1 MSLNKVMIIGN
12 AGKDP
17 EVVAFQDG
25 SRMAKLTLAA
35 TEKYTDRNGQRQQQT
50 EWFNVVING
59 KSVDVAE
66 KYVRKG
72 SQIYVEG
79 KLRTRKYQ
87 AQDGSERYVTE
98 VLCQSLQ
105 LLGSA
110 PQGQQQQAAPQPYP
124 QQGYAQQPQ
133 PQPYPPQ
140 GYAQQQQPQPMPQA
154 PVQQPP
160 QPQQFQQQQ
169 QPYPPQAYAPK
180 QDYAPA
186 PADGDLPF

>member
-17 EVVAFQDG
+17 EAVTFQDG

-35 TEKYTDRNGQRQQQT
+35 TEKYTDRNGQKQQQT

-87 AQDGSERYVTE
+87 AQDGSDRYVTE

-105 LLGSA
+105 LLGPS
-110 PQGQQQQAAPQPYP
+110 PQNQQQQAAPH
-124 QQGYAQQPQ
+124 
-133 PQPYPPQ
+133 PYPPQ
-140 GYAQQQQPQPMPQA
+140 GYAPQQRPQPQRQAPMPMPQA
-154 PVQQPP
+154 TVQQPP

-169 QPYPPQAYAPK
+169 QLYPPQGYAP
-180 QDYAPA
+180 QQQEYAPA

>member
-35 TEKYTDRNGQRQQQT
+35 TEKYTDRNGQKQQQT

-87 AQDGSERYVTE
+87 AQDGSDRYVTE

-110 PQGQQQQAAPQPYP
+110 PQNQQQQAAPQPYP
-124 QQGYAQQPQ
+124 QQGYAPQRPQ
-133 PQPYPPQ
+133 PQRQAPM
-140 GYAQQQQPQPMPQA
+140 PMPQA
-154 PVQQPP
+154 PDQQQP

-169 QPYPPQAYAPK
+169 QPYPPQGYAPQ

-186 PADGDLPF
+186 PANGDMPF

>member
-17 EVVAFQDG
+17 EVVTFQDG

-87 AQDGSERYVTE
+87 AQDGSDRYVTE

-110 PQGQQQQAAPQPYP
+110 PQ
-124 QQGYAQQPQ
+124 
-133 PQPYPPQ
+133 
-140 GYAQQQQPQPMPQA
+140 
-154 PVQQPP
+154 
-160 QPQQFQQQQ
+160 FQQQQ
-169 QPYPPQAYAPK
+169 QPYPPQGYAP
-180 QDYAPA
+180 QQQEYAPA
-186 PADGDLPF
+186 PEDGDMPF

>member
-59 KSVDVAE
+59 KSVDVAV

-110 PQGQQQQAAPQPYP
+110 PQGQQQQAAPQPQRQAP
-124 QQGYAQQPQ
+124 M
-133 PQPYPPQ
+133 
-140 GYAQQQQPQPMPQA
+140 PMPQA

-169 QPYPPQAYAPK
+169 QPYPPQGYAQR

-186 PADGDLPF
+186 PVDGDLPF

>member
-25 SRMAKLTLAA
+25 SRMAKLTLAT

-66 KYVRKG
+66 KFVRKG

-87 AQDGSERYVTE
+87 AQDGTDRYVTE

-124 QQGYAQQPQ
+124 QQGYAQQPPQAQ
-133 PQPYPPQ
+133 PQRQAPM
-140 GYAQQQQPQPMPQA
+140 PMPQA

-160 QPQQFQQQQ
+160 QFPQQPVPQQ
-169 QPYPPQAYAPK
+169 QPQPVPQQGYAQQP
-180 QDYAPA
+180 QNYAPA
-186 PADGDLPF
+186 PTGDDLPF

>member
-1 MSLNKVMIIGN
+1 MSLNKIMIIGN

-17 EVVAFQDG
+17 EVVTFQDG

-50 EWFNVVING
+50 EWFNIVVNG

-72 SQIYVEG
+72 TQLYVEG
-79 KLRTRKYQ
+79 KVRTRKYQ

-110 PQGQQQQAAPQPYP
+110 PQNQQQQAAPQPYP
-124 QQGYAQQPQ
+124 QQGYAPQQPQ
-133 PQPYPPQ
+133 PQRQAPM
-140 GYAQQQQPQPMPQA
+140 PMPQA
-154 PVQQPP
+154 PVQQQP

-169 QPYPPQAYAPK
+169 QPYPPQGYAP
-180 QDYAPA
+180 QQQEYAPA
-186 PADGDLPF
+186 PAGEDLPF

>member
-124 QQGYAQQPQ
+124 PQGYAQQPQ
-133 PQPYPPQ
+133 PQRQARCLCLRLRFSSRHSLSNSSSNSSRTLRRVSRSSKTMPPPRQ
-140 GYAQQQQPQPMPQA
+140 TGIC
-154 PVQQPP
+154 
-160 QPQQFQQQQ
+160 
-169 QPYPPQAYAPK
+169 
-180 QDYAPA
+180 
-186 PADGDLPF
+186 PFRR

>member
-50 EWFNVVING
+50 EWFNIVVNG
-59 KSVDVAE
+59 KSVDIAE

-72 SQIYVEG
+72 TQLYVEG

-87 AQDGSERYVTE
+87 TQDGSERYVTE

-110 PQGQQQQAAPQPYP
+110 PQNQQQQAAPQPYP
-124 QQGYAQQPQ
+124 PQGYAPQQPQ
-133 PQPYPPQ
+133 PQPQRQAPM
-140 GYAQQQQPQPMPQA
+140 PMPQA

-169 QPYPPQAYAPK
+169 QPYPPQGYAQQ

>member
-105 LLGSA
+105 LLGPA

-133 PQPYPPQ
+133 PQRQAPM
-140 GYAQQQQPQPMPQA
+140 PMPQA

-160 QPQQFQQQQ
+160 QPQQFQRQQ
-169 QPYPPQAYAPK
+169 QPYPPQGYAPQ

>member
-1 MSLNKVMIIGN
+1 MSLNKIMIIGN

-17 EVVAFQDG
+17 EVVTFQDG

-79 KLRTRKYQ
+79 KVRTRKYQ

-110 PQGQQQQAAPQPYP
+110 PQNQQQQAAPQPYP
-124 QQGYAQQPQ
+124 PQGYAPQQPQ
-133 PQPYPPQ
+133 PQRQAPMPMPQAPVQQQPYPPQ
-140 GYAQQQQPQPMPQA
+140 GYAPQQQE
-154 PVQQPP
+154 
-160 QPQQFQQQQ
+160 
-169 QPYPPQAYAPK
+169 
-180 QDYAPA
+180 YAPA
-186 PADGDLPF
+186 PAGGDLHF

>member
-1 MSLNKVMIIGN
+1 MSLNKIMIIGN

-66 KYVRKG
+66 KYVRRG

-79 KLRTRKYQ
+79 KVRTRKYQ

-110 PQGQQQQAAPQPYP
+110 PQNQQQQAAPQPYP
-124 QQGYAQQPQ
+124 QLGYAPQQPQ
-133 PQPYPPQ
+133 PQRQAPM
-140 GYAQQQQPQPMPQA
+140 PMPQA
-154 PVQQPP
+154 PVQQQP

-169 QPYPPQAYAPK
+169 QPYPPQGYAP
-180 QDYAPA
+180 QQQEYAPA

>member
-133 PQPYPPQ
+133 PQRQ
-140 GYAQQQQPQPMPQA
+140 APMPMPRA
-154 PVQQPP
+154 TVQQPP

-169 QPYPPQAYAPK
+169 QLYPPQGYAP
-180 QDYAPA
+180 QLQEYAPA
-186 PADGDLPF
+186 PADGDMPF

>member
-50 EWFNVVING
+50 EWFNIVVNG

-72 SQIYVEG
+72 TQLYVEG
-79 KLRTRKYQ
+79 KVRTRKYQ

-110 PQGQQQQAAPQPYP
+110 PQNQQQQAAPQPQRQAP
-124 QQGYAQQPQ
+124 M
-133 PQPYPPQ
+133 
-140 GYAQQQQPQPMPQA
+140 PMPQA
-154 PVQQPP
+154 PVQQQP

-169 QPYPPQAYAPK
+169 QPYPPQGYAP
-180 QDYAPA
+180 QQQPYPPQGYAPQQQEYAPA

>member
-17 EVVAFQDG
+17 EVVTFQDG

-35 TEKYTDRNGQRQQQT
+35 TEKYTDRNGQKQQQT

-87 AQDGSERYVTE
+87 AQDGSDRYVTE

-110 PQGQQQQAAPQPYP
+110 TQNQ
-124 QQGYAQQPQ
+124 QQPQ
-133 PQPYPPQ
+133 PQRQAPM
-140 GYAQQQQPQPMPQA
+140 PMPQA

-169 QPYPPQAYAPK
+169 QPHPPQGYAP
-180 QDYAPA
+180 QQQEYAPA
-186 PADGDLPF
+186 PADWDMPF

>member
-35 TEKYTDRNGQRQQQT
+35 TEKYTDRNGQKQQQT

-87 AQDGSERYVTE
+87 AQDGSDRYVTE

-110 PQGQQQQAAPQPYP
+110 PQGYAPQ
-124 QQGYAQQPQ
+124 QQPQ
-133 PQPYPPQ
+133 PQRQAPM
-140 GYAQQQQPQPMPQA
+140 PMPQA
-154 PVQQPP
+154 TVQQPP

-169 QPYPPQAYAPK
+169 QLYPPQGYAP
-180 QDYAPA
+180 QQQEYAPA
-186 PADGDLPF
+186 PADGDMPF

>member
-17 EVVAFQDG
+17 EVVTFQDG

-35 TEKYTDRNGQRQQQT
+35 TEKYTDRNGQKQQQT
-50 EWFNVVING
+50 EWFNVVIYG

-110 PQGQQQQAAPQPYP
+110 PQEQQQQAA
-124 QQGYAQQPQ
+124 

-140 GYAQQQQPQPMPQA
+140 GYAQQPQPQRQAPMPMPQA

-169 QPYPPQAYAPK
+169 QLYPPQGYAP
-180 QDYAPA
+180 QQQEYAPA
-186 PADGDLPF
+186 PADGDMPF

>member
-110 PQGQQQQAAPQPYP
+110 PQGQQQQAAPQPQRQAP
-124 QQGYAQQPQ
+124 M
-133 PQPYPPQ
+133 
-140 GYAQQQQPQPMPQA
+140 PMPQA

-169 QPYPPQAYAPK
+169 QPYPPQGYAQQ

>member
-35 TEKYTDRNGQRQQQT
+35 TEKYTDRNGQKQQQT

-87 AQDGSERYVTE
+87 AQDGSDRYVTE

-110 PQGQQQQAAPQPYP
+110 PKNQQQQAAPQPYP
-124 QQGYAQQPQ
+124 QQGYAPQRPQ
-133 PQPYPPQ
+133 PQRQAPM
-140 GYAQQQQPQPMPQA
+140 PMPQA
-154 PVQQPP
+154 PDQQQP

-169 QPYPPQAYAPK
+169 QPYPPQGYAPQ

-186 PADGDLPF
+186 PADGDMPF

>member
-35 TEKYTDRNGQRQQQT
+35 TEKYTDRNGQKQQQT

-87 AQDGSERYVTE
+87 AQDGSDRYVTE

-110 PQGQQQQAAPQPYP
+110 PQNQQQQAAPQPYP
-124 QQGYAQQPQ
+124 QQGYAPQRPQ
-133 PQPYPPQ
+133 PQRQAPM
-140 GYAQQQQPQPMPQA
+140 PMPQA
-154 PVQQPP
+154 PDQQQP

-169 QPYPPQAYAPK
+169 QPYPPQGYAPQ

-186 PADGDLPF
+186 PADGDMPF

>member
-17 EVVAFQDG
+17 EVVTFQDG

-35 TEKYTDRNGQRQQQT
+35 TEKYTDRDGQKQQQT

-87 AQDGSERYVTE
+87 AQDGSDRYVTE

-110 PQGQQQQAAPQPYP
+110 PQNQQQQAAPH
-124 QQGYAQQPQ
+124 
-133 PQPYPPQ
+133 PYPPQ
-140 GYAQQQQPQPMPQA
+140 GYAPQQQPQPQRQAPMPMPQA
-154 PVQQPP
+154 TVQQPP

-169 QPYPPQAYAPK
+169 QLYPPQGYAP
-180 QDYAPA
+180 QQQEYAPA
-186 PADGDLPF
+186 PADGDMPF